1 MKMEVLDS
9 IREGDATCLLC
20 KASLYEYVT
29 SLPADFRDFYI
40 QRGIVTNRFL
50 DNLWDTLARKRH
62 IPSIVLV
69 ASPNLK
75 AQEIEKSFDLGSDFK
90 VLDGLQRSHRLKEIW
105 DTIKYIDNGFVDQGE
120 IPVARLTRKIAQGL
134 RAEGLSPQVFQ
145 KILEA
150 KRAGVNGAETF
161 KDNTIW
167 LEVWIGL
174 SEAQQIQKM
183 LVLNAGHK
191 SVNIKHQIELLFW
204 SNFDILEIELKPGTL
219 FREKDRAS
227 TSYSKERRAGEFHFA
242 HLISAFVSLAEG
254 GTVTTNADFSAAQSF
269 TSDESDDSLFDIDD
283 QLLSAFAGT
292 LKVLDGE
299 LRDELGIR
307 WLGREVVMVGIFGAI
322 GSVAHT
328 HPGTK
333 IEILSNFNARS
344 KDYVSILNLTEFE
357 KWRNTLELS
366 KVNIGN
372 VNRRAVFNA
381 TKAFLEG
388 RISGP
393 IDWRNMNAQGVFN
406 DAS

>member
-1 MKMEVLDS
+1 MAS
-9 IREGDATCLLC
+9 STRGD
-20 KASLYEYVT
+20 
-29 SLPADFRDFYI
+29 
-40 QRGIVTNRFL
+40 
-50 DNLWDTLARKRH
+50 
-62 IPSIVLV
+62 
-69 ASPNLK
+69 
-75 AQEIEKSFDLGSDFK
+75 
-90 VLDGLQRSHRLKEIW
+90 
-105 DTIKYIDNGFVDQGE
+105 
-120 IPVARLTRKIAQGL
+120 IPVARLTRKIAQVL
-134 RAEGLSPQVFQ
+134 RAQGLSPQVFQ
-145 KILEA
+145 KILES
-150 KRAGVNGAETF
+150 KRAGVNGSETF
-161 KDNTIW
+161 KVNTIW

-204 SNFDILEIELKPGTL
+204 SNFNALANELKPGTL
-219 FREKDRAS
+219 FREKDKAS
-227 TSYSKERRAGEFHFA
+227 TSYSKERQSGEFHFA

-254 GTVTTNADFSAAQSF
+254 GTVTTNAEFSATQSF
-269 TSDESDDSLFDIDD
+269 TADESDDSLFDIDD
-283 QLLSAFAGT
+283 HLLSAFAGT
-292 LKVLDGE
+292 LKLLDGE

-333 IEILSNFNARS
+333 VEILSDFDARI
-344 KDYVSILNLTEFE
+344 KDYVGILNLKEFE
-357 KWRNTLELS
+357 RWRNTLELS

-388 RISGP
+388 RIISP
-393 IDWRNMNAQGVFN
+393 IDWCNLNVKGVLN

>member
-1 MKMEVLDS
+1 MKIEILDS

-20 KASLYEYVT
+20 KSSLYEYVT
-29 SLPADFRDFYI
+29 SLPDDFRDFYI

-50 DNLWDTLARKRH
+50 DNLWATLAEKRH

-69 ASPNLK
+69 AGPNLK
-75 AQEIEKSFDLGSDFK
+75 PQEIGAIFDLGSEFK
-90 VLDGLQRSHRLKEIW
+90 VLDGLQRSHRLREIW
-105 DTIKYIDNGFVDQGE
+105 DTIKYIEHDFVDQE
-120 IPVARLTRKIAQGL
+120 EFPVARVTRKVAQTL

-150 KRAGVNGAETF
+150 KRAGVDIHATF
-161 KDNTIW
+161 TDNTIW

-174 SEAQQIQKM
+174 TEAQQIQKM

-204 SNFDILEIELKPGTL
+204 SNFDALQNDLKPGTL
-219 FREKDRAS
+219 FREKDKAT
-227 TSYSKERRAGEFHFA
+227 TSYSKERRQGEFHFA

-254 GTVTTNADFSAAQSF
+254 GTVTTNAEFSAAQSF
-269 TSDESDDSLFDIDD
+269 TADGSNDALFDVDD
-283 QLLSAFAGT
+283 HLLSAFAGT
-292 LKVLDGE
+292 LKLLDHE

-307 WLGREVVMVGIFGAI
+307 WLGREVVLVGIFGAI

-328 HPGTK
+328 HPDTK
-333 IEILSNFNARS
+333 IETLSRFNAS
-344 KDYVSILNLTEFE
+344 IKDYVSILNLEEFE

-372 VNRRAVFNA
+372 MNRRAVLNA

-393 IDWRNMNAQGVFN
+393 VDWQSLNAKGVAN